1 MDYIRLNDLVEKL
14 ELIEYTPEMDME
26 DRRIY
31 IPEVNRPAI
40 QLTGFFKKFQNKRV
54 QVIGNVE
61 ILYMNS
67 LKKEEALA
75 AYENLVSRNVPCVI
89 FTNSLRP
96 YKDILAINRKYN
108 VPAYGTP
115 KKTSPFEAEL
125 IRYLSE
131 ELAPTITLH
140 GVLVDVFGEGV
151 LLMGESGIG
160 KSEAALELVKR
171 GHRLISDDA
180 VEIRKFSEDILV
192 GTAPDITRHF
202 IELRGTGI
210 IDVKTLFGV
219 EAVEETHE
227 IDVIIKLV
235 EWDNDATYN
244 RLGLDK
250 EYTEILGNKVVT
262 YTIPIRPGRNVAV
275 ITETTALN
283 HRQKKMGYDAAAELT
298 RRIQERILEKRRQ
311 KE

>member
-1 MDYIRLNDLVEKL
+1 MDYIKMNDLVEKL
-14 ELIEYTPEMDME
+14 ELIDYTPEMELE

-31 IPEVNRPAI
+31 IPEVNRPGI

-54 QVIGNVE
+54 QVMGNVE
-61 ILYMNS
+61 ILYLNS
-67 LKKEEALA
+67 LKKEKALE
-75 AYENLVSRNVPCVI
+75 AYENLVSRIVPCVI
-89 FTNSLRP
+89 FTNSLKP

-115 KKTSPFEAEL
+115 MKSSPFEAEL
-125 IRYLSE
+125 IRFLGE
-131 ELAPTITLH
+131 TLAPTITLH

-180 VEIRKFSEDILV
+180 VEIRKVSETRLV

-202 IELRGTGI
+202 IELRGAGI

-219 EAVEETHE
+219 ESVEETHE
-227 IDVIIKLV
+227 IDLVIKLV
-235 EWDNDATYN
+235 EWDNEAVYN
-244 RLGLDK
+244 RLGLDN

-311 KE
+311 KS